1 MPSEIFRRYFFSFYP
16 KPLFQHLNFPQYH
29 TFRAVNQVIKQ
40 CCQAVDVGNIAWIS
54 TTGSQANSG
63 VLADYRRLR
72 RVRVCAT
79 GFAALFV
86 DTSRLRL
93 FQP

>member
-1 MPSEIFRRYFFSFYP
+1 MWGISLGSQ
-16 KPLFQHLNFPQYH
+16 PL
-29 TFRAVNQVIKQ
+29 V
-40 CCQAVDVGNIAWIS
+40 
-54 TTGSQANSG
+54 GSQADSG

-79 GFAALFV
+79 GFTALFV

-93 FQP
+93 F

>member
-1 MPSEIFRRYFFSFYP
+1 MWGISLRSR
-16 KPLFQHLNFPQYH
+16 PL
-29 TFRAVNQVIKQ
+29 A
-40 CCQAVDVGNIAWIS
+40 
-54 TTGSQANSG
+54 GSQADSG

-72 RVRVCAT
+72 RVRICAM

-93 FQP
+93 F

>member
-1 MPSEIFRRYFFSFYP
+1 MWGI
-16 KPLFQHLNFPQYH
+16 PLGSQPL
-29 TFRAVNQVIKQ
+29 A
-40 CCQAVDVGNIAWIS
+40 
-54 TTGSQANSG
+54 GSQADSG

-72 RVRVCAT
+72 RVRFCAT